1 MMDAVNLHTYI
12 WQGIRKDVQ
21 ADKIQLYLP
30 FFFGAG
36 SDEPLCLTWSR
47 DGVLSDGGRTVSE
60 LKKRVGDIQPYLHT
74 IQAILSRCGDCRLV
88 GGQAIVKDH
97 FQTVISGEK
106 QYSDYLGGLNLML
119 KAISL
124 ISTLDILSISD
135 HGEVC
140 L

>member
-30 FFFGAG
+30 FFFGAE

-47 DGVLSDGGRTVSE
+47 DGVLSDSGRTVSE

-74 IQAILSRCGDCRLV
+74 IQVILSRCGDCRLV
-88 GGQAIVKDH
+88 AGQAIVKDH

-124 ISTLDILSISD
+124 ISTLDSISISD